1 MADTKATMSEHAY
14 LPATLRELKAKAG
27 NLDLPRA
34 MLEPEWHVDEDGM
47 DESPYMEV
55 IEFAE
60 MKTCVLYA
68 SIAKDSH
75 LATAPAGA
83 PKTSWALYMLPDHD
97 QAVGGP
103 AHTLEQAKQFARSAY
118 QATCGLIVGR
128 DA

>member
-1 MADTKATMSEHAY
+1 MADTKATMPEHAY

-27 NLDLPRA
+27 NLDMPRA

-83 PKTSWALYMLPDHD
+83 PKTSWPCTCCLITIRRW
-97 QAVGGP
+97 AVRRTPWNRRSSLRGRRI
-103 AHTLEQAKQFARSAY
+103 KQR
-118 QATCGLIVGR
+118 VG
-128 DA
+128 